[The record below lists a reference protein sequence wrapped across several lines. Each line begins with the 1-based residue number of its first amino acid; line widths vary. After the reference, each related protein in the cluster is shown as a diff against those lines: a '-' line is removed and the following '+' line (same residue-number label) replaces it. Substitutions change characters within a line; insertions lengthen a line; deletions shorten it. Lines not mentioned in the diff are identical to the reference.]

1 MGYDMSSRLKAIAKT
16 KDNFL
21 ADVRKLPRREI
32 TNEDIDQ
39 LLKSYKNLQDRK
51 YKGMQKFTKRLN
63 EFKNVEY
70 YEIPKGKSE
79 ADLTKP
85 KILGIGGVLEAA
97 TNKFW
102 YNANDELIL
111 PLIADV
117 ASSVENGVFMPDNLI
132 GDMSI
137 FKALE
142 DRQVSP
148 ELSSKLQDGLTNIF
162 VEYIQKPLVEVEK

>member
-1 MGYDMSSRLKAIAKT
+1 
-16 KDNFL
+16 
-21 ADVRKLPRREI
+21 
-32 TNEDIDQ
+32 
-39 LLKSYKNLQDRK
+39 
-51 YKGMQKFTKRLN
+51 MQKFTQRLN

-117 ASSVENGVFMPDNLI
+117 ASSVESGVFMPDNLI

-162 VEYIQKPLVEVEK
+162 VEYIKKPLVEVEK